1 MKKIIFALLTVSAA
15 LGAGYFFS
23 HNAVAQQGGEAAPS
37 AQHKIALI
45 DMAELFKKY
54 QKFQDKREGLKG
66 QIENKEK
73 VLKATIKKMA
83 DIQEEMKTF
92 SQGSDEFI
100 AREKQLTKMKSEIES
115 ERQSAQRDF
124 FRQESKVYKEV
135 YDEVTAAVASYAKYY
150 KYTLVL
156 RFSREDTSGNEDPQ
170 KVMQDLQRQVV
181 YYQKGDDI
189 TDKVLQYLNKQ
200 YKENGGNI
208 SPVSNREEEGR
219 PAATAKPKVRSAA
232 KTDE

>member
-1 MKKIIFALLTVSAA
+1 MKKTIFALLTVSAA

-156 RFSREDTSGNEDPQ
+156 RFSREDTTGNEDPQ

-181 YYQKGDDI
+181 FYQKGDDI
-189 TDKVLQYLNKQ
+189 TDKVISYLNKQ
-200 YKENGGNI
+200 YKENAGTAENTPKDQEIRPVGG
-208 SPVSNREEEGR
+208 
-219 PAATAKPKVRSAA
+219 TAKPKRSAA
-232 KTDE
+232 KTEE